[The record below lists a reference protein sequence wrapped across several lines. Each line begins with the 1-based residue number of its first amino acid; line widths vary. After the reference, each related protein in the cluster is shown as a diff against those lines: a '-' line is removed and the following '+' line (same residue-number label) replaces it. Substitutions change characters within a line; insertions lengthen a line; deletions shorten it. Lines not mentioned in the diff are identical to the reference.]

1 MRIIEIVAIVVFSLL
16 IVAIIVDSILELVL
30 KYMNKRKQKNI

>member
-16 IVAIIVDSILELVL
+16 IVATIVDSILKLVL
-30 KYMNKRKQKNI
+30 KYMNKKR

>member
-16 IVAIIVDSILELVL
+16 IVAIIVDSILGLVL
-30 KYMNKRKQKNI
+30 KNMNKRK

>member
-16 IVAIIVDSILELVL
+16 MVAIIVDSILGLVL
-30 KYMNKRKQKNI
+30 KNMNKRK

>member
-16 IVAIIVDSILELVL
+16 IVAIIVDSILKLVL
-30 KYMNKRKQKNI
+30 KNMNKRR